1 MYVLVQGCGFSALL
15 ISASILRY
23 EVCMVTPYYK
33 RHNRTSDCSFWFSAA
48 FSLLMYVNG
57 MANLYKMRVTNLC
70 GNEDQL
76 KKARK
81 QLVDTKSWRYC
92 EKCGDICPP
101 RSHHCPLC
109 DVCVL
114 RRDHHCWFAGCC
126 VGISNHRC
134 ECHCFFSIITFG
146 LPTIW
151 ADNSS
156 GFPLFLSRQIPWFFP
171 DFLRV
176 FPEFFLVFTKIF

>member
-146 LPTIW
+146 LPTI
-151 ADNSS
+151 
-156 GFPLFLSRQIPWFFP
+156 
-171 DFLRV
+171 
-176 FPEFFLVFTKIF
+176 